1 MFETQVLRHSQS
13 QVFLMSQHILIRLK
27 SLKDLLVQLEQ
38 NIVHMNIDGTDVFM
52 RLVRT
57 EPDSLCVLYA
67 VGKKKGEWVALSE
80 DGKII
85 WSDKPRPGY
94 LGVIN
99 FDKFPLLE
107 ELLRR
112 ELNERE

>member
-1 MFETQVLRHSQS
+1 VR
-13 QVFLMSQHILIRLK
+13 
-27 SLKDLLVQLEQ
+27 SLKDLLVQLED
-38 NIVHMNIDGTDVFM
+38 NVIHMNVNGVSVFLRLARTD
-52 RLVRT
+52 
-57 EPDSLCVLYA
+57 PDSMLVLYTVA
-67 VGKKKGEWVALSE
+67 KKRGEWVALSE
-80 DGKII
+80 NGKII
-85 WSDKPRPGY
+85 WSEKPRPGY